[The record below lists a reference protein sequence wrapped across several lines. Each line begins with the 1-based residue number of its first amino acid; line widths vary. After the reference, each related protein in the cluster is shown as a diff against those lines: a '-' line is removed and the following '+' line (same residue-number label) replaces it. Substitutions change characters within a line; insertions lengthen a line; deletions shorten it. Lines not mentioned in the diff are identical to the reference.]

1 MLVKICVDGTDSTLN
16 MKSQITVT
24 NNDLS
29 IRYFLKTTKQDNRP
43 NLSYTNLEE
52 VLVISGSYSITC
64 NLDLECLEQV
74 NVSELRDSLKD

>member
-1 MLVKICVDGTDSTLN
+1 MLVKICVDATDSTLN
-16 MKSQITVT
+16 MKSKITVA
-24 NNDLS
+24 NNDLN

-64 NLDLECLEQV
+64 NLDLECLEQK
-74 NVSELRDSLKD
+74 NVSKLRDSLKD

>member
-1 MLVKICVDGTDSTLN
+1 MLVKICVDGADSTLN
-16 MKSQITVT
+16 MKSKITVA

-64 NLDLECLEQV
+64 NLDLECLEQK
-74 NVSELRDSLKD
+74 NVSKLRDSLKD

>member
-1 MLVKICVDGTDSTLN
+1 
-16 MKSQITVT
+16 MKSKIAVA

-43 NLSYTNLEE
+43 YLSHTNVEE
-52 VLVISGSYSITC
+52 ALVISGSYSITC

>member
-1 MLVKICVDGTDSTLN
+1 MLVKICVDATDSTLN
-16 MKSQITVT
+16 MKSKITVT

-64 NLDLECLEQV
+64 NLDLECLEQK
-74 NVSELRDSLKD
+74 NVSKLRDSLKD